1 MSPNPTPDY
10 ESGNA
15 DSIASFD
22 HALLCLL
29 VDPPVGLWSVT
40 ELDRSLS
47 HSSESRSGDEPT
59 RVDTEDAIQRLYAAG
74 MIHRLG
80 HYVFATRAAHAVQ
93 RLEN

>member
-1 MSPNPTPDY
+1 MSPNPTPDR

-22 HALLCLL
+22 HALLSML
-29 VDPPVGLWSVT
+29 VEDPVGLWSIT

-47 HSSESRSGDEPT
+47 PSSESRSGDEPS
-59 RVDTEDAIQRLYAAG
+59 RMNTEDAIQRLYAAG
-74 MIHRLG
+74 MLHRLG
-80 HYVFATRAAHAVQ
+80 QFVFATRAAHAVQ